1 MVRQKH
7 QTHSGHYK
15 EKILELFTDD
25 SSKIQSTELL
35 RKARERRIGPNTF
48 YKYLERLVEKGI
60 VKRLPPDPNNK
71 KEVYYIKN
79 ENVKLVKMS
88 EGMIKEYTDPLLK
101 ELIKKLELT
110 IALEV
115 EYCNE
120 HSPFEDE
127 GDKRTFVNEIIN
139 EDEIKL
145 TFGRILVEYGNK
157 LVKSAYTIKE

>member
-7 QTHSGHYK
+7 QTQSGHYK
-15 EKILELFTDD
+15 GKILELFNDD

-35 RKARERRIGPNTF
+35 RKARACGIGPNTF
-48 YKYLERLVEKGI
+48 YKYLEMLLENGV

-71 KEVYYIKN
+71 KEVYYTKN

-88 EGMIKEYTDPLLK
+88 EEMIKKYTDPLLK
-101 ELIKKLELT
+101 ELMKKLELT

-120 HSPFEDE
+120 NSPFEDE
-127 GDKRTFVNEIIN
+127 VDKRGFVNEIIN

-145 TFGRILVEYGNK
+145 TFGRILIEYGNK
-157 LVKSAYTIKE
+157 LIGR